1 MLCYSIISQ
10 DLYASLYMMDTS
22 LRGYGFRDA
31 YEFFKKFVNILHDD
45 FKFIGKKSLDMKKQ
59 CPAIKEFQEEW
70 DVM

>member
-1 MLCYSIISQ
+1 MI
-10 DLYASLYMMDTS
+10 DTS

-45 FKFIGKKSLDMKKQ
+45 FKFIGKKSLDMKKH
-59 CPAIKEFQEEW
+59 CPAMKEFQEEW